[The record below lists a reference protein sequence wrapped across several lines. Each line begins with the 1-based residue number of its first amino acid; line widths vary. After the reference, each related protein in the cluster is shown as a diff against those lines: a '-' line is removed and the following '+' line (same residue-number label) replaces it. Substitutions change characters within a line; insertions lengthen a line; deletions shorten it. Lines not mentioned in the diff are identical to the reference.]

1 MARYI
6 DADEAKS
13 VINANDW
20 SNPVVPQVVGMIID
34 RIPTADVAPR
44 SEVAREIFEEIES
57 LFPSDKNF
65 TTISRV
71 TINRLKKKYTE
82 GGK

>member
-13 VINANDW
+13 VIKANDW
-20 SNPVVPQVVGMIID
+20 SNPCVPTVVNMIID

-44 SEVAREIFEEIES
+44 SEVAKEIFEEIGKFVCTNAEDWQV
-57 LFPSDKNF
+57 FEE
-65 TTISRV
+65 
-71 TINRLKKKYTE
+71 LKKKYTE
-82 GGK
+82 KGGNND